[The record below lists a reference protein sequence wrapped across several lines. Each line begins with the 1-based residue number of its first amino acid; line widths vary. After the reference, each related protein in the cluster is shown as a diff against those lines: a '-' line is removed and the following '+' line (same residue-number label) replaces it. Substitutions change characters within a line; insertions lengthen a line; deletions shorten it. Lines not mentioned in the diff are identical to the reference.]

1 MDNYLRI
8 ALLLLGIVIVAVI
21 VWDGYRKKRHTN
33 EKSDEFNQDTLD
45 DMMASRDSG
54 GYDFTG
60 VGLTRILGDEFID
73 ELTAEDRPSDST
85 VYDEPMV
92 ATRDDDFISDETFN
106 DELSAPDEEEK
117 TSRSHNTVEQVI
129 PDLIITMS
137 LIARAEHGFIGEKLL
152 HCMLSRGLRFGKMD
166 IFHRHKNT
174 SGEGPVQ
181 FSLANALN
189 PGTFDLDNMASFQT
203 KAITM
208 FMILPGPKEPL
219 KAYQMMLDTAQHL
232 AKELDG
238 QLVDSSKSVLTQ
250 QTIAHFNE
258 QIQEFERKA
267 LSSHMQNQ
275 ESSQQ
280 TQA

>member
-8 ALLLLGIVIVAVI
+8 ALLLLGIVIVVVI
-21 VWDGYRKKRHTN
+21 IWDGYRKKRLAD
-33 EKSDEFNQDTLD
+33 EKSEEFNQENLD
-45 DMMASRDSG
+45 EMMASRDSG

-73 ELTAEDRPSDST
+73 ELSAEDRTSDNT
-85 VYDEPMV
+85 TFDEPMV
-92 ATRDDDFISDETFN
+92 ASRDDDFISDESFN
-106 DELSAPDEEEK
+106 DEQQPVEDEDK
-117 TSRSHNTVEQVI
+117 VNRSHDNVEQVI
-129 PDLIITMS
+129 PELIITIS
-137 LIARAEHGFIGEKLL
+137 IISRGENGFVGEKLL

-189 PGTFDLDNMASFQT
+189 PGTFDLDDMASFQT
-203 KAITM
+203 KAVTM

-219 KAYQMMLDTAQHL
+219 KSYQLMLDTAQHL

-250 QTIAHFNE
+250 QTIQHFNE

-267 LSSHMQNQ
+267 LSSK
-275 ESSQQ
+275 Q

>member
-8 ALLLLGIVIVAVI
+8 ALLLLGLVIVAVI
-21 VWDGYRKKRHTN
+21 VWDGYRKKRLADV
-33 EKSDEFNQDTLD
+33 KSDEFNQDSLD

-60 VGLTRILGDEFID
+60 VGLTRILGDEFSND
-73 ELTAEDRPSDST
+73 LSVENRDSDNT
-85 VYDEPMV
+85 VYDESMV
-92 ATRDDDFISDETFN
+92 ASRDDDFISDESFN
-106 DELSAPDEEEK
+106 DDVQSPPADDK
-117 TSRSHNTVEQVI
+117 INRSQNGIEQTI

-137 LIARAEHGFIGEKLL
+137 LIARAENGFVGEKLL

-189 PGTFDLDNMASFQT
+189 PGTFDLDDMGSFQT

-208 FMILPGPKEPL
+208 FLILPGPKEPL
-219 KAYQMMLDTAQHL
+219 KAYQMMLETAQYL

-238 QLVDSSKSVLTQ
+238 QLVDSTKSVLTQ
-250 QTIAHFNE
+250 QTIQHFNE

-267 LSSHMQNQ
+267 LSS
-275 ESSQQ
+275 QQ

>member
-8 ALLLLGIVIVAVI
+8 ALILLGIVFVALI
-21 VWDGYRKKRHTN
+21 VWDGYRKKRQAD
-33 EKSDEFNQDTLD
+33 EKSDEFNQDSLD

-60 VGLTRILGDEFID
+60 VGLTRTLGNGFKD
-73 ELTAEDRPSDST
+73 ELTSDDRFSEST
-85 VYDEPMV
+85 VYDEPMI
-92 ATRDDDFISDETFN
+92 ASRDDDFISKETFN
-106 DELSAPDEEEK
+106 VDIDASPGDDK
-117 TSRSHNTVEQVI
+117 VKRSQDNIEQVI

-137 LIARAEHGFIGEKLL
+137 LIARSENGFVGEKLL

-181 FSLANALN
+181 FSLANALS
-189 PGTFDLDNMASFQT
+189 PGTFDLDDMGSFQT
-203 KAITM
+203 KAVSM
-208 FMILPGPKEPL
+208 FMIIPGPKEPL
-219 KAYQMMLDTAQHL
+219 KSYQMMLDTAQHL

-238 QLVDSSKSVLTQ
+238 QLVDDSKSVLTQ
-250 QTIAHFNE
+250 QTIQHFNE
-258 QIQEFERKA
+258 KIQDFERKA
-267 LSSHMQNQ
+267 LSR
-275 ESSQQ
+275 QQ